1 MGIPIYTKIA
11 EHWASSITKQLI
23 HPSMSENQ
31 PTNRALTH
39 ILIFWFILSYFD
51 SCSYILNHV
60 LIFWFILQNSESYH
74 QNLDHFLIS
83 LYSDSY
89 SIHPSMSGNQPTK
102 RLWLILGRGD
112 FNFFVLECF
121 GELPYDVGYQKKHIR
136 PYGGG
141 WGLLLYP
148 AQLSRGW
155 LNFSSKAKTAFC

>member
-60 LIFWFILQNSESYH
+60 LIFWFMFLYSDSYFHILIHVLILWFILSYFDSCSYILNHVLIFWFILQNSESYH

-102 RLWLILGRGD
+102 RLWLIPSCLGASLTTR
-112 FNFFVLECF
+112 F
-121 GELPYDVGYQKKHIR
+121 PI
-136 PYGGG
+136 
-141 WGLLLYP
+141 
-148 AQLSRGW
+148 
-155 LNFSSKAKTAFC
+155 